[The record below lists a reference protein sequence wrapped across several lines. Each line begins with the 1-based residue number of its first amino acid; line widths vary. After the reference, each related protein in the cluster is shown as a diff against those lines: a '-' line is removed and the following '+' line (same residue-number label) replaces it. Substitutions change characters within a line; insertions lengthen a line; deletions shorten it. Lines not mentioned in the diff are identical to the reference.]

1 MDLSPRSTPQEL
13 ADLASARPDLHTQ
26 IAAHPA
32 VYPALLTWIAETSP
46 DPAARQA
53 AAQRLAP
60 PPPLPA
66 PPAWPDQPEQPEQP
80 KQAEQSWPA
89 QPDEPAP
96 AQPDPSPAASQNEEW
111 SAAPSSSPPAPGYVQ
126 ATQAQ
131 ASPKKPRGRGKL
143 IAVIASFAV
152 VVLVAVGAFWFL
164 GRDDSSPSPTPYS
177 LSLDEAPVEIVFP
190 SSEYSLLLVDPYA
203 PYLLAGKPSSDPNLI
218 DEYFVF
224 TLDGAEI
231 TEVTQI
237 PENYGEGISGGPY
250 AILDGTVYYTTRWE
264 DNHVFTWNVE
274 TQELSAMESP
284 DEDYVFQV
292 VPVAPNHLIIT
303 TSPDRD
309 ESAMSTYTVSSVK
322 DGKVRW
328 TFTNDEIECNLNY
341 RHVNLLELAENNR
354 WLRCPYADSFPDV
367 AINIETGAAVTAP
380 ENAGLIVASDGAVA
394 VDRIS
399 DDKDNT
405 VWRDFR
411 FYDANGDQRDD
422 IELSGGIYEVQFPWD
437 FGGSVSEWV
446 EGMRA
451 SANYAAEHPDS
462 DFALLTDDGRAIG
475 FTFGEVDKINDIE
488 IQREENSSV
497 KLADHGNKVLCMG
510 GEHMQAFDISEGA
523 SGQQLWSINGVFS
536 WDFYP
541 FNAGQWIVGLDQIY
555 LIEK

>member
-13 ADLASARPDLHTQ
+13 ADLANTRPDLHAQ

-60 PPPLPA
+60 SAPPA
-66 PPAWPDQPEQPEQP
+66 PPAQPTQATQPTQ
-80 KQAEQSWPA
+80 PA
-89 QPDEPAP
+89 QATQEY
-96 AQPDPSPAASQNEEW
+96 
-111 SAAPSSSPPAPGYVQ
+111 SPPAPGYVG
-126 ATQAQ
+126 AAQAQ
-131 ASPKKPRGRGKL
+131 PSSSKPHRRGKL
-143 IAVIASFAV
+143 MGAIASFAV
-152 VVLVAVGAFWFL
+152 IALVAVGAFWYL
-164 GRDDSSPSPTPYS
+164 GRDDSSPSPAHYS

-190 SSEYSLLLVDPYA
+190 SSEYSLRAVDPYA

-224 TLDGAEI
+224 TLDGAEV
-231 TEVTQI
+231 TEVTQV
-237 PENYGEGISGGPY
+237 PKKYDEGRRGSPY
-250 AILDGTVYYTTRWE
+250 AIVDGTVYYTTRWE

-274 TQELSAMESP
+274 TQELSSMESP

-303 TSPDRD
+303 TSPHRD
-309 ESAMSTYTVSSVK
+309 EFDISTYTVSSVK
-322 DGKVRW
+322 DGEVQW
-328 TFTNDEIECNLNY
+328 TFTNDEIECSLNT
-341 RHVNLLELAENNR
+341 RVDWLQLAENNR

-367 AINIETGAAVTAP
+367 AINLETGAAITAP

-394 VDRIS
+394 VDRIR

-422 IELSGGIYEVQFPWD
+422 IELSGGIYEVWFPWD

-451 SANYAAEHPDS
+451 SATYATEHPDS
-462 DFALLTDDGRAIG
+462 YYAHLTEDGRAIG
-475 FTFGEVDKINDIE
+475 FTFGEVDKVNDIE
-488 IQREENSSV
+488 IQCDDDSTFA
-497 KLADHGNKVLCMG
+497 LADHGDKLLSFS

-523 SGQQLWSINGVFS
+523 SGQQLWSINGTFS
-536 WDFYP
+536 EDFYP